1 MNRMFGLPTVTAKR
15 LIVACLALLLF
26 LGGGS
31 GVAIA
36 QDGTVNYNGTDLVER
51 DLSDTD
57 FISTTFVNANMKRTN
72 FHKSRLMGAT
82 LTRGYLEEAD
92 LSDTNLTA
100 ALLDRTSLVRAN
112 LRNANLTAAIITST
126 TWEDAD
132 IEGADFTDAILNREA
147 IDYLCGYASGTNTI
161 TGVSTRESLGCQQD

>member
-1 MNRMFGLPTVTAKR
+1 MKR
-15 LIVACLALLLF
+15 LFILPRLAVRRLLVACLAF
-26 LGGGS
+26 LVCLSCGT

-57 FISTTFVNANMKRTN
+57 FTSTTFVNANMKRTN

-92 LSDTNLTA
+92 LSDTDLTA

-112 LRNANLTAAIITST
+112 LKNANLTAAIITST
-126 TWEDAD
+126 TWEEAD
-132 IEGADFTDAILNREA
+132 IEGADFSDAILNREA
-147 IDYLCGYASGTNTI
+147 IDYLCGYASGTNPT
-161 TGVSTRESLGCQQD
+161 TGVDTRESLGCK